1 MSFSGILMRNKPM
14 DWLVQ
19 QPAFSAETGIRQY
32 LATISY
38 SRERLFNFIRY
49 VQKTDGRCEPE
60 VELARAMMSGV
71 FVLLLLTT

>member
-32 LATISY
+32 LATNSY
-38 SRERLFNFIRY
+38 SRERLFNFIRSMY
-49 VQKTDGRCEPE
+49 IKTEGRCEPE
-60 VELARAMMSGV
+60 VELE
-71 FVLLLLTT
+71 L